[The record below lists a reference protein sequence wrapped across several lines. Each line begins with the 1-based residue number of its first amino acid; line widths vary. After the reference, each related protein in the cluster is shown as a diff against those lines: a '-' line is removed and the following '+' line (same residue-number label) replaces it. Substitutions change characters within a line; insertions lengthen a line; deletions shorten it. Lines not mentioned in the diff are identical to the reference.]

1 MSLGERLDRLI
12 KEKGITKYKLAIDL
26 DMPPSA
32 VRNWINYN
40 INPREHTLE
49 KVAKYFRV
57 HPAWLR
63 YGEEEYAL
71 ELKDRSLKICN
82 EIKRFTVEY
91 PESLPSLKK
100 VIEVFMN
107 EHKKTSAKVTS
118 K

>member
-1 MSLGERLDRLI
+1 MSLGEKLNKLI

-49 KVAKYFRV
+49 KLSKYFGV

-63 YGEEEYAL
+63 YGEEEYSP
-71 ELKDRSLKICN
+71 ELKDGSLGIYN
-82 EIKRFTVEY
+82 EIKQFIEEY
-91 PESLPSLKK
+91 PESLPHLEEAIKSF
-100 VIEVFMN
+100 IN
-107 EHKKTSAKVTS
+107 DWKKTSAKVTS

>member
-1 MSLGERLDRLI
+1 MSLSERLNKLI

-40 INPREHTLE
+40 INPREHTIE
-49 KVAKYFRV
+49 KLAKYFGV

-63 YGEEEYAL
+63 YGEEEYSP
-71 ELKDRSLKICN
+71 ELKERALGICN
-82 EIKRFTVEY
+82 EIKQFVEEY
-91 PESLPSLKK
+91 PECLPSLEK
-100 VIEVFMN
+100 VIEIFMN
-107 EHKKTSAKVTS
+107 EHKKAFAKVTS